1 MFIYMTAFIT
11 TDSIYADTTE
21 QLLEKKLIVDEKIER
36 LNEQV
41 EQLQQKRQAEIEL
54 FERTNEEIESST
66 IKITEIKQQI
76 EDRKDIISERLIVYQ
91 EKDSNF
97 TIYLEAIMGSESI
110 TDLIGRVS
118 SVQAIISADQA
129 LIESQQEDQRQL
141 EDTQKKLLSLNEQ
154 QQQLFQDMQEQEG
167 ELQLLIAESEV
178 EAMLLLEEIYEAGG
192 VATNRFILEQRVKNL
207 RMLNENIDIGAVEN
221 PPDQLAGI
229 AQGIENAE
237 KYLGMPYV
245 WGGMHPS
252 TSFDCSGLIQW
263 AYGQAGISVP
273 RTTGEQYLATLKV
286 KRSDVLP
293 GDLIFFSYGKGIA
306 HVGIYI
312 GNGKMLNSQNSGVMI
327 ESLDWWEKYLV
338 GFGRV
343 T

>member
-1 MFIYMTAFIT
+1 MFIYMTGFIT

-21 QLLEKKLIVDEKIER
+21 QLFEKKQIVDEKIEQ

-54 FERTNEEIESST
+54 FEMTTKEIEGLNK
-66 IKITEIKQQI
+66 KIAEIKQQI
-76 EDRKDIISERLIVYQ
+76 EDRKDIISDRLTAYQ
-91 EKDSNF
+91 VQESNF
-97 TIYLEAIMGSESI
+97 TIYLEAIMGSDSI
-110 TDLIGRVS
+110 SDLIGRVS

-129 LIESQQEDQRQL
+129 LIESQQEDQKQL
-141 EDTQKKLLSLNEQ
+141 EDIQKKLLSLKEE
-154 QQQLFQDMQEQEG
+154 QQQLFQDMQEQEA

-178 EAMLLLEEIYEAGG
+178 EAMRLLEEIYDAGG
-192 VATNRFILEQRVKNL
+192 VVADRIILEQRIKNL
-207 RMLNENIDIGAVEN
+207 RMLHESIDIGAVEN
-221 PPDQLAGI
+221 PPEQLANI

-263 AYGQAGISVP
+263 AYGQAGITIP

-293 GDLIFFSYGKGIA
+293 GDLIFFSYGRGIA

-327 ESLDWWEKYLV
+327 ESLDWWEQYLV